1 MKLYLYNAEG
11 IYLHEIEACEGIT
24 YHNSTDIKPDFEG
37 RDSDMYQAKWDNFTK
52 TWSIEY
58 KPDFVAQKAKELGL
72 EIATVSAMSEADLR
86 SGKLPE
92 LDTIQQEYLE
102 LKKEQ

>member
-24 YHNSTDIKPDFEG
+24 YHNSTKIKPDFAG
-37 RDSDMYQAKWDNFTK
+37 RDSDIYQARFSKSLEVWEF
-52 TWSIEY
+52 EY
-58 KPDFVAQKAKELGL
+58 KPDWIAKKAKELGL
-72 EIATVSAMSEADLR
+72 EIATISTMSEADLK

-92 LDTIQQEYLE
+92 LDTIQTKSKR
-102 LKKEQ
+102 LKSK